1 MKHIFKIGD
10 GMTIENSTAEER
22 KEIMKLIFEKGYPTI
37 RNEFDYIDFEFSD
50 CVLFMENGFGTSK
63 KVTTPLTYTQ
73 MKALILGDTSKM
85 PFKAACEAIKHG
97 THQIEKDC
105 DNLDLLNQILHDAF
119 GSACKSQGSA
129 ACYYK
134 AGLYWV
140 GNSGPNSLPIIKLSE
155 IMPKEEKR
163 IDIVNTDSVNQV
175 DEFHAKFLNTLSILD
190 KVTVNIEK
198 IKKLQEKQEHLLKK
212 NKELISQRDCIGR
225 QLKIKPIEGT
235 LQHLGNGTYQVKF
248 DDPKVESI
256 PTLTRKEAEEKLN
269 VKIVD

>member
-105 DNLDLLNQILHDAF
+105 DNLDLLRDVLKEAF
-119 GSACKSQGSA
+119 PEDTDRNVTGTNF
-129 ACYYK
+129 K
-134 AGLYWV
+134 AWDKI
-140 GNSGPNSLPIIKLSE
+140 NSEKFMSRTYPFDFLPIIKLSE
-155 IMPKEEKR
+155 IMTKEENVGFDFLMEMSKLNEKIDRQKKR
-163 IDIVNTDSVNQV
+163 IDKIVKVADSMV
-175 DEFHAKFLNTLSILD
+175 
-190 KVTVNIEK
+190 
-198 IKKLQEKQEHLLKK
+198 KKLNEQ
-212 NKELISQRDCIGR
+212 KELISQRDCVGR
-225 QLKIKPIEGT
+225 ELKITPIEGVF
-235 LQHLGNGTYQVKF
+235 QHVGN
-248 DDPKVESI
+248 PVEEKPVELFSDRWTEI
-256 PTLTRKEAEEKLN
+256 FPTLTRKEAEEKLS